1 MTTFND
7 AFLERLR
14 DDAVVQE
21 EKMWEDLFINIFI
34 IQKYI
39 AK

>member
-1 MTTFND
+1 MKFLKPVMTTFND

-21 EKMWEDLFINIFI
+21 EKM
-34 IQKYI
+34 
-39 AK
+39 